1 MLLMPFIDVSDFMQ
15 AQIQKECGDDNT
27 CIPNLT
33 LISFRYALLMQIKMH
48 EIFKHEQFAGTW
60 AGLA

>member
-1 MLLMPFIDVSDFMQ
+1 MLLMPFNDVSDFMQ

-33 LISFRYALLMQIKMH
+33 LISFRYALLMKIKMH
-48 EIFKHEQFAGTW
+48 EIF
-60 AGLA
+60 